1 MWVSTT
7 ANEQELGCSLTSEL
21 ASEAEEQP
29 PDRAVFANPTLP
41 GPSDPVRWMKTSLQ
55 SLDEMIDAGFNSPSI
70 ILWAFFNEA
79 R

>member
-1 MWVSTT
+1 LHTGWPYPDDAFHTV
-7 ANEQELGCSLTSEL
+7 
-21 ASEAEEQP
+21 EQP
-29 PDRAVFANPTLP
+29 QDRAVFANPTLP